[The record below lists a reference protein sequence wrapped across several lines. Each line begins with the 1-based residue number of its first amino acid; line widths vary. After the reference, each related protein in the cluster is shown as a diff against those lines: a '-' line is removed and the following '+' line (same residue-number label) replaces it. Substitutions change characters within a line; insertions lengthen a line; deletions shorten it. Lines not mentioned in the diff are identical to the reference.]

1 MLISTSLENAAAIVI
16 GSGKSACKRV
26 DLCLSKGVSKVV
38 WFCGSTST
46 GGFDL
51 GPFQENKLTIDKVHL
66 VPICSFDPSTSLF
79 TLGNALTSYIIDI
92 VFITDTKFPLN
103 EKIYDLCK
111 RNRIPVNIVD
121 CPSLCS
127 FTLPACWSEPPLQI
141 ALSTTSNGCRIAQRL
156 LRHVVSSLPPGIGEA
171 VRRFGVA
178 RSSTKNPQKR
188 QWINHV
194 SDFWPLE
201 KLIRMSEED
210 ILSVISDDYML
221 PLTSSEPSF
230 TGSSRTSMSS
240 QEDLTKEK
248 VSLPLDPNEFPTNK
262 KGSIVLVGS
271 GPGDPELLTIAAR
284 NAIQKADYL
293 LADKLV
299 PESVLKL
306 IPRHTPLFIARKFPG
321 NADKAQDELHE
332 IALDALKRGDY
343 VVRLKQGDPYI
354 YGRGGE
360 EVLFF
365 HKHGYVP
372 KVIPGI
378 SSALM
383 APVSAGIPITQRGVA
398 DQFLVCTG
406 TSQKG
411 AMPVI
416 PPFVASQ
423 TAVFLMALH
432 RLDILVDALL
442 QNGWPKDLPVC
453 IAERVSCPD
462 QRFIFSTLEMVVEVY
477 NTYESLPPGLLI
489 TGYSCQALSE
499 VPLVSRFS
507 H

>member
-1 MLISTSLENAAAIVI
+1 MLLSTSLKDAVAIVI

-26 DLCLSKGVSKVV
+26 DLCLSEDVSKVI
-38 WFCGSTST
+38 WFCESSTT

-51 GPFQENKLTIDKVHL
+51 GPFQPDKLAIDKVQL
-66 VPICSFDPSTSLF
+66 VPMHSFDLSTSLF
-79 TLGNALTSYIIDI
+79 TLGNAFTNYIVDI
-92 VFITDTKFPLN
+92 VFITDTKFTFN
-103 EKIYDLCK
+103 EDIYDLCK
-111 RNRIPVNIVD
+111 QNRIPLNIVD
-121 CPSLCS
+121 SPSLCS

-156 LRHVVSSLPPGIGEA
+156 LRHVVSSLPSGTGEA
-171 VRRFGVA
+171 VRRFGIA
-178 RSSTKNPQKR
+178 RSSTQNPQKR

-194 SDFWPLE
+194 SEFWPLE
-201 KLIRMSEED
+201 KLIRMSEDD
-210 ILSVISDDYML
+210 ILSIISDDYVL
-221 PLTSSEPSF
+221 PLSSSEPSS
-230 TGSSRTSMSS
+230 TSSSRTSLSS
-240 QEDLTKEK
+240 QEDFAKEK
-248 VSLPLDPNEFPTNK
+248 VSLPLDPNNFSTNK
-262 KGSIVLVGS
+262 KGTIVLVGS
-271 GPGDPELLTIAAR
+271 GPGDPELLTVAAR
-284 NAIQKADYL
+284 NAIRKADYI

-321 NADKAQDELHE
+321 NADRAQDELHE
-332 IALDALKRGDY
+332 VALDALMRGDY

-383 APVSAGIPITQRGVA
+383 APVSAGIPITQRGIA
-398 DQFLVCTG
+398 DQLLVCTG

-432 RLDILVDALL
+432 RLDILVSALL

-462 QRFIFSTLEMVVEVY
+462 QRFIFSTLDNVIEVY
-477 NTYESLPPGLLI
+477 NRYESLPPGLLI

-499 VPLVSRFS
+499 VPLVTRLS